1 MVEHGKEGGASMERK
16 HQAQRQPA
24 TYYHVKGCGTRIQV
38 HQGGTRSGKTYSIL
52 QALIEWCYLHQNWGW
67 WITIVRKTFPSLRST
82 AMRDFIEI
90 LQREGYYREKDHHRT
105 EHWYSLFGNKI
116 EFIGVDQPAKIRGR
130 KRNILF
136 ANEADQLT
144 IEDWR
149 QLVVRTTDRIIIDY
163 NPSDEFHWIYDQ
175 VIPRDD
181 ATFFKTTYLDNP
193 FLDQATIDEIERLK
207 DVDENF
213 WRVYGLGERGMSRA
227 TIFTHWKEVA
237 DVPQGFKLANYG
249 LDFGYSA
256 DPTSI
261 VAVYTD
267 GNGFCFDEIAYANN
281 MSNADIGRILNQRN
295 PDRVMVVADSAEP
308 KSIQEIR
315 GYGQNIVA
323 SQKGA
328 DSVRSGIQFL
338 QGKPMYITGRSTNM
352 VKEIRNYKWQEDRNG
367 KVLNVPVDANN
378 HTIDAARYAAT
389 FNRLRPNFG
398 KYVLG

>member
-1 MVEHGKEGGASMERK
+1 
-16 HQAQRQPA
+16 
-24 TYYHVKGCGTRIQV
+24 
-38 HQGGTRSGKTYSIL
+38 
-52 QALIEWCYLHQNWGW
+52 
-67 WITIVRKTFPSLRST
+67 
-82 AMRDFIEI
+82 
-90 LQREGYYREKDHHRT
+90 
-105 EHWYSLFGNKI
+105 
-116 EFIGVDQPAKIRGR
+116 
-130 KRNILF
+130 
-136 ANEADQLT
+136 
-144 IEDWR
+144 
-149 QLVVRTTDRIIIDY
+149 
-163 NPSDEFHWIYDQ
+163 
-175 VIPRDD
+175 
-181 ATFFKTTYLDNP
+181 
-193 FLDQATIDEIERLK
+193 
-207 DVDENF
+207 
-213 WRVYGLGERGMSRA
+213 
-227 TIFTHWKEVA
+227 
-237 DVPQGFKLANYG
+237 LANYG